1 MGIEINGSGPAGY
14 ASTPITNINKQV
26 SETKKA
32 EAEDPLSKMKD
43 SYVPSESSEDSLGLY
58 SRKGQLYGG
67 SEDPISK
74 TVVDPELQAGDM
86 QIPESK
92 QEIGQIDAER
102 IEDAKDPG

>member
-14 ASTPITNINKQV
+14 ASTPITNINNQV

-32 EAEDPLSKMKD
+32 EAEDPLFSMKD
-43 SYVPSESSEDSLGLY
+43 SYIPSESSEDNLGLY

-67 SEDPISK
+67 AEDPISK
-74 TVVDPELQAGDM
+74 TVIDPELQSGDM

-92 QEIGQIDAER
+92 QEIGRIDAER
-102 IEDAKDPG
+102 IEDAKAPG